1 MRLSSLLT
9 ARRKNLV
16 SLREAMFD
24 SVWATTLTK
33 FILLYAAMYAA
44 FGVAS
49 PFLPAF
55 LTGRG
60 LPPEQLGLV
69 LGAGTAV
76 RLLTAPLAG
85 RIGDLIQAL
94 RVVLVVCIALAA
106 AVTLGYLAGHG
117 FWLLL
122 GVSLLHAAALAPIT
136 ILADALA
143 VGSASPPASS
153 GQRGFEYGWVR
164 GTGSAAFIFGTLVS
178 GQAVSAFGLDLIVW
192 LQALLLGVA
201 AFAAILVP
209 ELIHPVTANTVRAP
223 AGGVLMLLRLPL
235 FRNLVLVAALILGSH
250 AMHDAFAVI
259 RWSTAGISPGTASLL
274 WSESVAAEVLVFF
287 VIGPALVTRLRPVGA
302 AAIAALAGMVRWAVM
317 AQTTDVMALALVQP
331 LHGVTFALLHLAC
344 MRLIVQTVPQGL
356 EGTAQA
362 IYGTVGIGTA
372 TALLIL
378 VSGVLYARLD
388 AQGFWVMAG
397 LCALAF
403 PLTWR
408 LRQPMFGRGSGIN
421 SE

>member
-1 MRLSSLLT
+1 MKRIPTPLISPD
-9 ARRKNLV
+9 
-16 SLREAMFD
+16 SLR
-24 SVWATTLTK
+24 STTLTR

-55 LTGRG
+55 ISARG

-85 RIGDLIQAL
+85 RVGDLIQAL
-94 RVVLVVCIALAA
+94 RVVLVVCTALAA
-106 AVTLGYLAGHG
+106 SVTLGYLAAHG
-117 FWLLL
+117 FWILL
-122 GVSLLHAAALAPIT
+122 GVSLLHAASLAPIT

-143 VGSASPPASS
+143 LGSASPPPSS
-153 GQRGFEYGWVR
+153 GRRSFEYGWVR
-164 GTGSAAFIFGTLVS
+164 GTGSGAFIVGTLLS
-178 GQAVSAFGLDLIVW
+178 GQAVSAFGLDVIVW

-209 ELIHPVTANTVRAP
+209 ELIHDRTAQAVRAP
-223 AGGVLMLLRLPL
+223 ARGVLVLLRLPL

-259 RWSTAGISPGTASLL
+259 RWSAAGISPATASLL

-287 VIGPALVTRLRPVGA
+287 VIGPALVARVTPAGA
-302 AAIAALAGMVRWAVM
+302 LAIAALAGMLRWAVM

-331 LHGVTFALLHLAC
+331 LHGITFALLHLAC
-344 MRLIVQTVPQGL
+344 MRLIARTVPQGL

-362 IYGTVGIGTA
+362 IYGTVGIGAA
-372 TALLIL
+372 TAVLTV
-378 VSGVLYARLD
+378 VSGALYARLG
-388 AQGFWVMAG
+388 AQGFWVMAA
-397 LCALAF
+397 LCALAL
-403 PLTWR
+403 PLTWK
-408 LRQPMFGRGSGIN
+408 LRQPGFGESRKLRT
-421 SE
+421 